1 MAFYGTG
8 VTRWFVRGPMK
19 GFISLFFL
27 AILLV
32 FLFFGRTISLYT
44 DWLWFHEVGFPQVFT
59 TVLKFELILGVFFGG
74 LFALLL
80 YYNVKLA
87 SRASG
92 DPQIVEPS
100 VINLPSADLVDPLL
114 RRWLLPVV
122 IVLGFFA
129 ASHAAGHWK
138 TLLLFFNSV
147 PFALEDPVFN
157 RDISFYV
164 FRLPAISA
172 LYNWLNFTL
181 SFTFL
186 ATAVI
191 YLLYRGIQY
200 TPQALSLTNRARTHL
215 LVLIAA
221 ILLVKSAGYMLDTF
235 ELLYS
240 SRGAAFGASYA
251 DIHASLPTLRFMA
264 LLALIASGLCL
275 AQIYRRG
282 FKYILVGGGSLIVA
296 HVVGLGLYPSLLQR
310 FRVVPNEIAAE
321 RPFIERSIQFTRR
334 AYGLDQVETVEFPA
348 EEKLSAADLERNVLT
363 IKNIRL
369 WEHRPLLATL
379 AQLQEIRTYYKF
391 VDVDNDR
398 YQIDGTYRQVMLS
411 ARELS
416 YDHLPSRIWINEH
429 LTYTHGYGVVFG
441 PVNQVTPEGL
451 PEFFTKDIPPV
462 SSQSIKITRPEIY
475 YGERANDYVFVK
487 TKAQELDYPSG
498 DQNVYA
504 TYEGKGGVPV
514 NSFWRKLL
522 YSAHYATLRVAL
534 SDDITNDSR
543 ILYYR
548 QIEDRV
554 KKIAPFITFDRDP
567 YLVIAQG
574 GRLFWI
580 VDGYTTSDRYPY
592 SEPTG
597 RLGNYI
603 RNSVKAVVDAYN
615 GTVSF
620 YLSNPDDPII
630 SAYAKIFPRLFEPL
644 EAMPEDLRAHIR
656 YPQDLFAVQAR
667 VYSTYHMQDP
677 QVFYNKEDLLS
688 IPRRDFPVQE
698 QELGPIIGMRRDQVV
713 EREVDPYYTIMRL
726 PGEQREEFV
735 LLLPFTPNQKDNMRA
750 WLAARS
756 DPPHY
761 GKLIALDFPKAK
773 LVYGPKQIDARIDQD
788 AYISQQLSLWS
799 QRGSQVIR
807 GGLLAIPIE
816 KSLLYVQPLYL
827 AAEKGSLPELKRVIA
842 AFGNQIAMR
851 ETLEQSLEELFGDGS
866 TKTTPQTA
874 AVSAGAAKGRTLASR
889 ALEHHLKSREFLRQ
903 ENWTGYGE
911 ELKKL
916 EQILNE
922 MEKSE

>member
-1 MAFYGTG
+1 
-8 VTRWFVRGPMK
+8 MK
-19 GFISLFFL
+19 GFIGFLFL

-32 FLFFGRTISLYT
+32 FFFFGRTISLYT

-59 TVLKFELILGVFFGG
+59 TVLTFELILGGFFGG
-74 LFALLL
+74 FFALLF
-80 YYNVKLA
+80 YHNVKLA

-92 DPQIVEPS
+92 NPQIVEPS

-114 RRWLLPVV
+114 RRWLLAVV

-172 LYNWLNFTL
+172 LYNWLNLTL

-186 ATAVI
+186 VTAFI
-191 YLLYRGIQY
+191 YLVYRGIQY

-215 LVLIAA
+215 LVLIAV

-240 SRGAAFGASYA
+240 RRGAAFGASYA
-251 DIHASLPTLRFMA
+251 DIYASLPTLRFMA

-275 AQIYRRG
+275 AQIYRTG
-282 FKYILVGGGSLIVA
+282 FKYILLGGGSVLVA
-296 HVVGLGLYPSLLQR
+296 HVVGLSLYPSLLQR

-667 VYSTYHMQDP
+667 MYSTYHMQDP

-916 EQILNE
+916 EQILKE